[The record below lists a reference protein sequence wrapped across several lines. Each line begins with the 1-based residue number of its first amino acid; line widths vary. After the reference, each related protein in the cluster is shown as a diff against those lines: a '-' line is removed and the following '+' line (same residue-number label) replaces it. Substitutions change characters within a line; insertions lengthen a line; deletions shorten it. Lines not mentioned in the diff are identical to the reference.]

1 MTFDL
6 MDFPKYI
13 KYPNGSSFVKLESM
27 NRWEEIRIFGTKK
40 SIIANEANDFS
51 DRIYLQDLLQYLK
64 EGKLEEIDE
73 DEYNKMLLD

>member
-1 MTFDL
+1 

-27 NRWEEIRIFGTKK
+27 DRWEEIRIFGTKK
-40 SIIANEANDFS
+40 TIIANESKNFS
-51 DRIYLQDLLQYLK
+51 DRLYLQDLLQYLK

-73 DEYNKMLLD
+73 EEYNKMLLD